1 MTVASY
7 RSILFIVALFAT
19 ALLVSIPADARPID
33 DYRAQGVIAER
44 FDGYV
49 EIRAGDAPA
58 AARQLVDEVNGKR
71 RALYEQRATE
81 QGVSASEVGK
91 VYAPQ
96 IMEDAPGGT
105 FFRQPN
111 GSYIQK

>member
-1 MTVASY
+1 MTVAAF
-7 RSILFIVALFAT
+7 RSIFLAIALVAS
-19 ALLVSIPADARPID
+19 ALLASTPADARPID

-49 EIRAGDAPA
+49 ELRAGDAPA

-71 RALYEQRATE
+71 RALYEQRAKE
-81 QGVSASEVGK
+81 QGVSAGEVGK

-105 FFRQPN
+105 FFKQPN
-111 GSYIQK
+111 GSYIKK